1 MTLTSSNLQS
11 MYGQGAGSEV
21 MCNIGSA
28 VHDLTHPFAY
38 TGTNGEMFEY
48 AERST
53 VYVFGR
59 IGMMMRDNTEIP
71 KLTVFGGYADAQAK
85 LDQLSAMNRRQQL
98 MLTLLETFANEVLTS
113 TRKLQE
119 NVAQTNATLQEAE
132 SKIADEEEI

>member
-1 MTLTSSNLQS
+1 MATKKELEDKTS
-11 MYGQGAGSEV
+11 
-21 MCNIGSA
+21 
-28 VHDLTHPFAY
+28 DLTNEVSQLVKAY
-38 TGTNGEMFEY
+38 N
-48 AERST
+48 
-53 VYVFGR
+53 
-59 IGMMMRDNTEIP
+59 D
-71 KLTVFGGYADAQAK
+71 LQADAQAK